1 MSSDEFQ
8 ELWKAHDR
16 KLERSLQLNLRL
28 LTDLQKQKAR
38 SALRSPLASGVVGIV
53 VGVLWELLMAFLLYC
68 VRTQPV
74 MAVSFG
80 AFFIF
85 TAIGIG
91 GYIRDI
97 SVIHTVSY
105 TDDVLYA
112 QERLARLRSAMIRT
126 QRVMWL
132 QLPFWSTFFVSN
144 AMIRDG
150 LRPFLLIQV
159 PVFLF
164 FAAVALFLYRNITV
178 ENAQRK
184 KWVAAFIRGSGA
196 GSVARAIGLLKEIE
210 EFRREDAEVAG

>member
-8 ELWKAHDR
+8 ELWKTYDR
-16 KLERSLQLNLRL
+16 KLERSLQLSLRL
-28 LTDLQKQKAR
+28 ATDLQKQKAR
-38 SALRSPLASGVVGIV
+38 SALRPPLWSGVVGIV
-53 VGVLWELLMAFLLYC
+53 IGICWELLMALLFYH

-97 SVIHTVSY
+97 SVIHTASY
-105 TDDVLYA
+105 TDDVLHA
-112 QERLARLRSAMIRT
+112 QEKLARLRSAMIRT
-126 QRVMWL
+126 LRVMWL

-150 LRPFLLIQV
+150 LRQILLIQL

-164 FAAVALFLYRNITV
+164 FTAAAIFLYRNITV

-196 GSVARAIGLLKEIE
+196 GSVTRAIALLQEIE
-210 EFRREDAEVAG
+210 EFRRKEE